1 MTAKGKITLGNLRMG
16 YTRIVVTDDRLG
28 GPASEEALAG
38 RLAPGT
44 PLYKTDRKTKVLAA
58 LVVDTDGFG
67 GNRRIRY
74 GVVTHLGRLVGNF
87 ATHQTFTLAPDDM
100 MLTPTPTGPAFEPA
114 PEPDPGETFEYQVSE
129 NQGKT
134 WRTVGVAFTAADV
147 QKLRDRNAWSEGSL
161 WRVVPENVQPVEQPT
176 ERPWSTVH
184 RTAGGRR
191 VYIVHNGPI
200 GGTSSPITG
209 DGGTV
214 RVEYLT
220 DDGRQVG
227 NFGWEHPDTL
237 TDDQAAGDDPWG
249 DVL

>member
-1 MTAKGKITLGNLRMG
+1 MTAQGKITLRNLRMG

-28 GPASEEALAG
+28 GPASADALAG
-38 RLAPGT
+38 KLAPGT
-44 PLYKTDRKTKVLAA
+44 PLYPTSRKTKVLAA

-74 GVVTHLGRLVGNF
+74 GVITHLGRLVGSFPN
-87 ATHQTFTLAPDDM
+87 HQTFTLAPDSM
-100 MLTPTPTGPAFEPA
+100 MLAPAPTGPEFEPA
-114 PEPDPGETFEYQVSE
+114 PAPGQTFEYQVSE

-134 WRTVGVAFTAADV
+134 WRTVGVAFTDDDV

-161 WRVVPENVQPVEQPT
+161 WRVVPENGHPADQPSTP
-176 ERPWSTVH
+176 PWSTVH
-184 RTAGGRR
+184 RTAAGRP
-191 VYIVHNGPI
+191 VYIVHSGPDQ
-200 GGTSSPITG
+200 GEMRPVTG

-227 NFGWEHPDTL
+227 NYGWEHPDTL
-237 TDDQAAGDDPWG
+237 TVDQPAGDDPWG